1 MEGFHGDLKELAKD
15 NEFYRK
21 VIHTGAHAQLVLMSL
36 APGEEIGNEVH
47 EVDQFFYA
55 VDGKGQID
63 IGGQPVEF
71 EKGDAVFVPAHSR
84 HNVINTDDESLK
96 LFTIYSPPQ
105 HAPGTLQEKKP
116 AVATVSV

>member
-1 MEGFHGDLKELAKD
+1 MDGFHGDLKELAKD
-15 NEFYRK
+15 NDFYRQ
-21 VIHTGAHAQLVLMSL
+21 VLYTGAHAQLVLMSL
-36 APGEEIGNEVH
+36 KPGEEIGDEVH

-55 VDGKGQID
+55 VDGRGRIE

-71 EKGDAVFVPAHSR
+71 EKGDAVLVPAHSR

-116 AVATVSV
+116 AAEPVSA